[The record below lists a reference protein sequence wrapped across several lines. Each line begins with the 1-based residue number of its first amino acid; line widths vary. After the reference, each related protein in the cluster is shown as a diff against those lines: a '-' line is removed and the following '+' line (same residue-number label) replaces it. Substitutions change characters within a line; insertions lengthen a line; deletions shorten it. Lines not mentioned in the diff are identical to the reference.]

1 MCFKLTIL
9 FQLAEATNKLRLHE
23 LSFFSFIDRILAAGT
38 GSQPGCF
45 PKLGCIA
52 KAIAS
57 EERP

>member
-1 MCFKLTIL
+1 M
-9 FQLAEATNKLRLHE
+9 RLHE

-57 EERP
+57 EERPGIFILKNSLF